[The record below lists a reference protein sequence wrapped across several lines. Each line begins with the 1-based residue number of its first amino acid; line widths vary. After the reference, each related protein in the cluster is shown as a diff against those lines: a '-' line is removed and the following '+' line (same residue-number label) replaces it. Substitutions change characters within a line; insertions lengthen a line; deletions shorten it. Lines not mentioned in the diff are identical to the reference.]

1 MAEPAVVHI
10 EVIYAL
16 PDAVWRKSLTL
27 PQGACVSDALQASGL
42 AADYPELFT
51 AAPSTGIYGVAC
63 AADHILADADR
74 VEVYRTLRF
83 DPKESR
89 RRRAL
94 HRFATKKSIKGG
106 KPSRRNVQVR
116 A

>member
-1 MAEPAVVHI
+1 MAEAAVVHI

-16 PDAVWRKSLTL
+16 PDTVWRKSLTL
-27 PQGACVSDALQASGL
+27 PQGASVNDALQASGL
-42 AADYPELFT
+42 AVDYPELFSD
-51 AAPSTGIYGVAC
+51 PVSTGIYGVAC

-74 VEVYRTLRF
+74 VEVYRALRF

-94 HRFATKKSIKGG
+94 HRFATKKSLKGG